1 MVSRSRPRAITSG
14 YDHNSERTIMTYRI
28 TRTLSIAIVV
38 AAAASAC
45 RRQEP
50 APPPVTPSPVVN
62 QDSIDAAERARR
74 EAEAREAAR
83 RDSIARAD
91 AAREDSLRRAR
102 EAMEGVRATLTSAIY
117 FEYDSDA
124 LGETAR
130 TTLDQKL
137 SVLQANSGVRL
148 RVAGH
153 ADERGSDEYNLALG
167 QRRAAAAKRYL
178 TQRGIPEGQIEIISY
193 GEERPAASGSDES
206 AWAQNRRD
214 EFEVTGG
221 GESLRAPG
229 GP

>member
-1 MVSRSRPRAITSG
+1 M
-14 YDHNSERTIMTYRI
+14 NYRI
-28 TRTLSIAIVV
+28 PRTLVIAIVV
-38 AAAASAC
+38 SAAASAC
-45 RRQEP
+45 RRSTP
-50 APPPVTPSPVVN
+50 PPPVTPSPVVN

-83 RDSIARAD
+83 RDSMMRAD
-91 AAREDSLRRAR
+91 MAREDSIRRAR
-102 EAMEGVRATLTSAIY
+102 EAMEGVRSALTAAIY

-137 SVLQANSGVRL
+137 AILQANSGVRL
-148 RVAGH
+148 RIAGN

-178 TQRGIPEGQIEIISY
+178 TQRGVPEGQIEIISY
-193 GEERPAASGSDES
+193 GEERPAATGNDES

-214 EFEVTGG
+214 EFEVTAG

>member
-1 MVSRSRPRAITSG
+1 M
-14 YDHNSERTIMTYRI
+14 NYRI
-28 TRTLSIAIVV
+28 TRTLSIAILV

-74 EAEAREAAR
+74 EAEEREAAR
-83 RDSIARAD
+83 RDSIARAN
-91 AAREDSLRRAR
+91 AAREDSIRRAR
-102 EAMEGVRATLTSAIY
+102 EAMDAVRSTLAAAIY
-117 FEYDSDA
+117 FEFDSDA
-124 LGETAR
+124 LGESAR
-130 TTLDQKL
+130 GTLDQKL
-137 SVLQANSGVRL
+137 SILQANSGVRL
-148 RVAGH
+148 RIAGH

-193 GEERPAASGSDES
+193 GEERPAASGGDES
-206 AWAQNRRD
+206 SFAQNRRD
-214 EFEVTGG
+214 EFEITAGG
-221 GESLRAPG
+221 DNLMSPS

>member
-1 MVSRSRPRAITSG
+1 
-14 YDHNSERTIMTYRI
+14 MTYRI
-28 TRTLSIAIVV
+28 PRTLLIAIVV
-38 AAAASAC
+38 AASASAC
-45 RRQEP
+45 RRSTP
-50 APPPVTPSPVVN
+50 PPPVTPSPVVN

-83 RDSIARAD
+83 RDSIMRAD
-91 AAREDSLRRAR
+91 AAREDSIRRAR
-102 EAMEGVRATLTSAIY
+102 EAMEGVRSTLTSAIY
-117 FEYDSDA
+117 FEFDSDA

-130 TTLDQKL
+130 ATLDQKL
-137 SVLQANSGVRL
+137 SILQANSGVRL
-148 RVAGH
+148 RIAGH

-178 TQRGIPEGQIEIISY
+178 TQRGVPEGQIEIISY
-193 GEERPAASGSDES
+193 GEERPAAAGSDES

-221 GESLRAPG
+221 GENLRAPG